1 MKLFDKKSLILLIS
15 VVSINL
21 LCIISVSY
29 AYFTANIIGNDK
41 AEEMT
46 VTAGTMKITYTDSN
60 IVTLNNAIPGDS
72 LTKQFKVENT
82 GNLDTKYNIKIDIEN
97 NDFEDYND
105 LKYTLTKNGVVEPEK
120 VLPYEDGYIVIENE
134 IKEKG
139 IDNYTLT
146 LNFKKDESNQNDN
159 ANKKVKFKIE
169 VDSETDVKL
178 YEYQEPYRDESGANR
193 PKLYQGMIPITF
205 NEDNTMKIA
214 DITEEWYDYNDHKWG
229 NAVLI
234 DNTNEEIRNK
244 FYKEDGTLRIN
255 QTITEEDILQ
265 MYVWI
270 PRYKY
275 QLFNAVAGETT
286 EEQIINIEF
295 EKGVTSTGNVSCKY
309 INEGNGTI
317 REDCENAINGNW
329 YMHPAFTF
337 GETELP
343 GIWVGKFKPNF
354 TTTETTEEMIVL
366 PNKSPNYS
374 HRMKLYF
381 DFAKKIETT
390 PKYNL
395 NKSEVDIHPLKNID
409 WGSVAYLT
417 NSKYGR
423 YINAETCVEG
433 GCEVWFNNTTK
444 GISGCS
450 ANPSTEGP
458 NKYIT
463 TTVETC
469 ETNNQWNKNGV
480 HASTTDNIYGIY
492 DMHGNGDWT
501 RVMGI
506 AVDESGNFLP
516 GDSGFTTPPDSK
528 YYDIYSFSGSFRG
541 HLGDATRE
549 VYNPKIDE
557 NKDYLYWYTSTGG
570 FPWRLSD
577 PWIIRGG
584 ASWYPDM
591 SGIFAFGSNNGH
603 NYNSWVVLTAQDGNE

>member
-1 MKLFDKKSLILLIS
+1 MRKFNPKKELNKIQHGNKNKIILSVCLLLLIVAIGSSYALYQIKYNKQIIYTTVDDFSNNKNLAIYVDDSKQDAFPDKSKYYFDK
-15 VVSINL
+15 VVCDNNSTWEFDYEKWELTLTTNKEDKCNI
-21 LCIISVSY
+21 
-29 AYFTANIIGNDK
+29 YFT
-41 AEEMT
+41 
-46 VTAGTMKITYTDSN
+46 
-60 IVTLNNAIPGDS
+60 
-72 LTKQFKVENT
+72 
-82 GNLDTKYNIKIDIEN
+82 
-97 NDFEDYND
+97 
-105 LKYTLTKNGVVEPEK
+105 KN
-120 VLPYEDGYIVIENE
+120 
-134 IKEKG
+134 
-139 IDNYTLT
+139 
-146 LNFKKDESNQNDN
+146 
-159 ANKKVKFKIE
+159 
-169 VDSETDVKL
+169 
-178 YEYQEPYRDESGANR
+178 YRDKSGANA
-193 PKLYQGMIPITF
+193 PELYQGLIPIYF
-205 NEDNTMKIA
+205 DQGNIYIA
-214 DITEEWYDYNDHKWG
+214 DIEKEWYDYDKHNWG

-234 DNTNEEIRNK
+234 DNEDEQIRNK
-244 FYKEDGTLRIN
+244 FYKEDGTLKAN
-255 QTITEEDILQ
+255 EKITEEDVLQ

-275 QLFNAVAGETT
+275 ELFNAVAGETA
-286 EEQIINIEF
+286 EEQMINIKF

-329 YMHPAFTF
+329 YTHPAFTF

-343 GIWVGKFKPNF
+343 GIWVGKFRPNF

-444 GISGCS
+444 GITGCS
-450 ANPSTEGP
+450 ADPSAEGP

-469 ETNNQWNKNGV
+469 ESTNQWNKNGV

-492 DMHGNGDWT
+492 DMHGAGEWA

-506 AVDESGNFLP
+506 IVDESGKFLP
-516 GDSGFTTPPDSK
+516 GTSGFTTPPDSK
-528 YYDIYSFSGSFRG
+528 YYDIYSFSGNFRG

-549 VYNPKIDE
+549 VYNPTTIEDK
-557 NKDYLYWYTSTGG
+557 NYNTWYTSSGSYPGTSSA
-570 FPWRLSD
+570 PWV
-577 PWIIRGG
+577 IRGG
-584 ASWYPDM
+584 ASWYPDT
-591 SGIFAFGSNNGH
+591 SGIFSFGSNSGGVYNG
-603 NYNSWVVLTAQDGNE
+603 WVVLTARDRVD